1 MAEGLHEIRVSVQG
15 LKLGMFVCRLDRPW
29 LEAKVLMQGLMVADE
44 ATLRHL
50 QQVCRYVYVDI
61 LRGEAPDLRY
71 VEYGESDLVQ
81 NERGK
86 QEVAA
91 LRKTTWEVQQSVA
104 QEQKQAEQAFV
115 DAQSSVDQ
123 MMLDLQQGNRLDLKK
138 LRHGVTAMVD
148 SILRNPSALI
158 WVREIRRSNEYAYQH
173 AMGCAIWAASF
184 GRHLGLER
192 EELHNLALGG
202 LLSDVGKTRLPM
214 DLLSKPPPLTEQEA
228 KLVRAHVR
236 HSLDIVESI
245 PGLHPKVIEMVATHH
260 ERHDGSGYPTGL
272 RASEIPIFGRIM
284 GIVDSYDAMTC
295 VRPYAESRAP
305 HQAVAELYTHRGSLF
320 QSELVEQ
327 FIQNCGIYPTGSLVE
342 LSNGEVGVITAV
354 HSLKRLRPCVMVL
367 LDSGKRPLA
376 KFRSVDL
383 EKVELDAE
391 GQPLSIRSGLAAG
404 AYGIDPH
411 ELFLD

>member
-1 MAEGLHEIRVSVQG
+1 MSDGLHELRISVKG

-29 LEAKVLMQGLMVADE
+29 LEAKVLLQGLQLNDE

-50 QQVCRYVYVDI
+50 QQVCRYVYIDI
-61 LRGEAPDLRY
+61 SRGVQPDLRY
-71 VEYGESDLVQ
+71 VEYGDPELVQ
-81 NERGK
+81 NERAR

-91 LRKTTWEVQQSVA
+91 LRKTTWQVRASVE
-104 QEQKQAEQAFV
+104 QERESAEAAFV
-115 DAQSSVDQ
+115 DAQSSIDQ
-123 MMLDLQQGNRLDLKK
+123 MMDDLQSGQRLDLKK

-192 EELHNLALGG
+192 EELNNLALGG
-202 LLSDVGKTRLPM
+202 LLSDVGKTRLPL
-214 DLLSKPPPLTEQEA
+214 DLLSKPPPLSDEEGV
-228 KLVRAHVR
+228 LIRAHVE
-236 HSLDIVESI
+236 HSLDIVRSI
-245 PGLHPKVIEMVATHH
+245 PGLHPKVVEMVATHH
-260 ERHDGSGYPTGL
+260 ERHNGTGYPAGL

-305 HQAVAELYTHRGSLF
+305 HQAVAELYAHRGQLF
-320 QSELVEQ
+320 QPELVEQ

-367 LDSGKRPLA
+367 LDSGKRPLQR
-376 KFRSVDL
+376 FRNVDL
-383 EKVELDAE
+383 EMVEYDEA
-391 GQPLSIRSGLAAG
+391 GNPLSIKSGLAAG